1 MSDKEHNVLDYE
13 NIEQMIVNRNIESR
27 VKEAFL
33 EYSMSVIVSRALPDV
48 RDGMKPG
55 QRRVM
60 YAMYE
65 DNLTSDKPFRKSATT
80 VGNVLGR
87 YHPHGDQAVYGTMV
101 RMAQPFSLRHPL
113 VDGHGNFGS
122 VDGDSAAAYRYTEA
136 RMSKLAN
143 ELVADIEKDVVD
155 FVPNFDNSRKEPT
168 VLPSRFPNVLVNGS
182 VGIAVGMATNI
193 PPHNLGEVID
203 GTIYLIDHP
212 EATVEEM
219 MELVKGPDFPTYA
232 TIYGRRGII
241 DAYTTGRGRVAVR
254 SKAECEED
262 NHRIVVTEIPY
273 MVNKSQLIE
282 KMADLVKDKRIEG
295 ITGIRDESGRAGM
308 RIVIE
313 CKRDANLQVILNQ
326 LYKNTQLQD
335 TCAMNM
341 LVLVNGEPKTLG
353 LREILG
359 EYIKFQEQVVERRT
373 RFDLKKAQA
382 EAHIYDG
389 YKIAIDNIDEV
400 ISIIRSSESTAAAK
414 ERLQERFLLSDKQS
428 QAIVDMTLGKLS
440 GMERQKIEDRL
451 AKLYATIKELSEILA
466 DENKIKDIIKD
477 ELKQIKD
484 KYADERRTE
493 IIDSEDEID
502 LEDLI
507 ERHECVIT
515 LTNSGYIKRIP
526 ADTYEAQHRGGK
538 GLIAM
543 GTKDEDF
550 IENILVANS
559 HAHLLMFTDNGK
571 IYVRKVY
578 RIPESSRTA
587 KGSNLIN
594 IIEIE
599 KGEKVTAM
607 VPLDGFEENEYLV
620 MLTRNGIIKRTRVKE
635 YEYQRKGGKIAIN
648 LDEGD
653 ELIFVGHTKGDSDIL
668 IASKNGQGV
677 RFNENKVSI
686 VGRTARG
693 VRGIDL
699 REGDSVCGAVIVDE
713 TKKLLTVT
721 ERGYGKRSE
730 FSDFEARNRGIF
742 GVRSHNINDKTG
754 RLATI
759 GAVTE
764 DDDIMAITDGGVVIR
779 THVSEVPV
787 YNRSA
792 SGVRVMRIADDA
804 KVAKMTFTARED
816 ENDTQGGENEGEIA
830 EGVAENTAEGVTE
843 NLTEATDNAPE
854 NVTDSTDTAPSTSD
868 ENNE

>member
-1 MSDKEHNVLDYE
+1 MAEKEHNVLDYE

-27 VKEAFL
+27 VSEAFL

-65 DNLTSDKPFRKSATT
+65 DHLTSDKPFRKSATT

-113 VDGHGNFGS
+113 IDGHGNFGN
-122 VDGDSAAAYRYTEA
+122 VDGDGAAAYRYTEA

-143 ELVADIEKDVVD
+143 ELMADIEKEVVD
-155 FVPNFDNSRKEPT
+155 FAPNFDNSRKEPT

-203 GTIYLIDHP
+203 GTIHLLDNP
-212 EATVEEM
+212 EASVEEM
-219 MELVKGPDFPTYA
+219 MEYVKGPDFPTYA

-254 SKAECEED
+254 SKAECEEEH
-262 NHRIVVTEIPY
+262 HRIVVTEIPY

-282 KMADLVKDKRIEG
+282 KMVDLVKDKRIEG

-313 CKRDANLQVILNQ
+313 CRRDANLQVILNQ

-359 EYIKFQEQVVERRT
+359 EYIKFQEEVVERRT
-373 RFDLKKAQA
+373 RFDLRKAQA
-382 EAHIYDG
+382 EAHIYEG

-400 ISIIRSSESTAAAK
+400 ISIIRSSESTAVAK
-414 ERLQERFLLSDKQS
+414 ERLSERFLLSDEQS
-428 QAIVDMTLGKLS
+428 QAIVEMTLGRLS
-440 GMERQKIEDRL
+440 GMERQKVEDRL
-451 AKLYATIKELSEILA
+451 EKLHATIADLNGILADPAKIREIIKNELSEI
-466 DENKIKDIIKD
+466 KR
-477 ELKQIKD
+477 

-493 IIDSEDEID
+493 IVDSEDEID

-515 LTNSGYIKRIP
+515 LTNSGYIKRVP

-559 HAHLLMFTDNGK
+559 HSHLLMFTDNGK
-571 IYVRKVY
+571 IFVRKVY

-587 KGSNLIN
+587 KGANLIN

-607 VPLDGFEENEYLV
+607 VAIDGFEENEYLT
-620 MLTRNGIIKRTRVKE
+620 MITRKGVIKRTRVKE

-677 RFNENKVSI
+677 RFSEDKVSI

-693 VRGIDL
+693 VRGIEL
-699 REGDSVCGAVIVDE
+699 RGDDEVCGAVIVDE
-713 TKKLLTVT
+713 SKQLLTVT
-721 ERGYGKRSE
+721 ENGFGKRSE
-730 FSDFEARNRGIF
+730 FSDFESRNRGIF
-742 GVRSHNINDKTG
+742 GVRAHNITDKTG
-754 RLATI
+754 KLATI
-759 GAVTE
+759 GSVTIDE
-764 DDDIMAITDGGVVIR
+764 DIMAITDAGVVIR
-779 THVSEVPV
+779 THVDEVPV

-792 SGVRVMRIADDA
+792 SGVRVIRISEGN
-804 KVAKMTFTARED
+804 KVAKMTFTDREVD
-816 ENDTQGGENEGEIA
+816 EE
-830 EGVAENTAEGVTE
+830 VAEVADATEVASEAE
-843 NLTEATDNAPE
+843 APQAE
-854 NVTDSTDTAPSTSD
+854 
-868 ENNE
+868 